1 MAGPLIYVGTH
12 AIKHGRLE
20 DAKTGSRELVEF
32 LEANHPHMLHFE
44 IFIDDDTSEMT
55 VIQVHPDEDSLRDH
69 LRLAGEKI
77 AQAYEFLESTTGID
91 IYGTPSPSLVD
102 TLTQMGMGMGAPV
115 RFHSAETGFTRLAP
129 VAV

>member
-1 MAGPLIYVGTH
+1 M
-12 AIKHGRLE
+12 
-20 DAKTGSRELVEF
+20 
-32 LEANHPHMLHFE
+32 HFE
-44 IFIDDDTSEMT
+44 VFIDDNASEMT
-55 VIQVHPDEDSLRDH
+55 VVQVHPDEDSLRDH
-69 LRLAGEKI
+69 HRLAGEKI
-77 AQAYEFLESTTGID
+77 VQAYEFLESTTGID